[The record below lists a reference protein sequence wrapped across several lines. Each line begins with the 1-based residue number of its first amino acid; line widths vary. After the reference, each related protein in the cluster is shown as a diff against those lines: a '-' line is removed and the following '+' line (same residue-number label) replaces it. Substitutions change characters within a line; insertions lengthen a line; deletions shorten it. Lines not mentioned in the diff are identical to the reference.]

1 MTDLI
6 TADEAQKLLDEATPG
21 PWEACGEVWSRKIY
35 TDGENRVCFMAH
47 SNGLDDD
54 RDIAT
59 SELVA
64 AAPDL
69 ARTVIA
75 LHAELAQ
82 ARAVLVDAGV
92 KGFPAPVLPP
102 PNCEEQAAQGKR
114 CGCGGSNEMCVCQNV
129 PDRETLRSRAETE
142 ASMLE
147 GDEPEHDHR
156 AGE

>member
-6 TADEAQKLLDEATPG
+6 TAEEAKKLLVVAVPG
-21 PWEACGEVWSRKIY
+21 PWRVDGEPWNRIVWSFH
-35 TDGENRVCFMAH
+35 DNRVCFMSH
-47 SNGLDDD
+47 SNGLDDA

-64 AAPDL
+64 SAPDL
-69 ARTVIA
+69 VRTVIA

>member
-6 TADEAQKLLDEATPG
+6 TAEEAQKLLDRADGADTSGAVARSIEAF
-21 PWEACGEVWSRKIY
+21 S
-35 TDGENRVCFMAH
+35 H
-47 SNGLDDD
+47 
-54 RDIAT
+54 
-59 SELVA
+59 
-64 AAPDL
+64 AAPRL